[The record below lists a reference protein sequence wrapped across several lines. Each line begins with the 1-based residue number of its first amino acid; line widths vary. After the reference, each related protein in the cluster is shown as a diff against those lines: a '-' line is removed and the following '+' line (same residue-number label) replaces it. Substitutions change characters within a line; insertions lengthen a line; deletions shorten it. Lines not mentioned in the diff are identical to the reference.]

1 MEIPVTFIDE
11 PTTRGS
17 LVLGNKIGE
26 GKFDVYEVFSSLD
39 STKYALKIF
48 PKDQHAISHYMKE
61 KLTFYLNHS
70 NIIKQVPIICH
81 RNDFSVLL
89 FEFASYGDFYEIVTK
104 NILNKEILARTYFQ
118 QLIKGIEYLH
128 SQGLAHLDLKLDNL
142 MLGSDFLLKIID
154 FDHAQNISD
163 KTANTV
169 GSKAYRAPE
178 IRNLTCNNLR
188 AADVYS
194 AGVILFAFMAVKFP
208 FLENEDPEGKD
219 VRCYSTYVKDK
230 KAFWALQNKTSY
242 FGQDFIDLIDGM
254 VHEDQNK
261 RFTIKDIKGSK
272 WYNGPALDIKSLKNE
287 MEMRMGTIKR
297 KI

>member
-1 MEIPVTFIDE
+1 MEIPVILTN
-11 PTTRGS
+11 RGNQRET
-17 LVLGNKIGE
+17 LRVTKTLNDGKQPVLQ
-26 GKFDVYEVFSSLD
+26 VYSPICQQS
-39 STKYALKIF
+39 YALKLF
-48 PKDQHAISHYMKE
+48 PKNLYGLNQYKKE
-61 KLTFYLNHS
+61 KLLFKLNHS
-70 NIIKQVPIICH
+70 NVIQRIPMVCCDE
-81 RNDFSVLL
+81 RFFATLT
-89 FEFASYGDFYEIVTK
+89 EFAKYGDFFDLVTK
-104 NILNKEILARTYFQ
+104 GHLNTEQLIRTYFH
-118 QLIKGIEYLH
+118 QLIEGIEYIH
-128 SQGLAHLDLKLDNL
+128 SQGVAHLDLKLENI
-142 MLGSDFLLKIID
+142 MLGSDSQLKIID
-154 FDHAQNISD
+154 FDQSQMITD
-163 KTANTV
+163 KIITSGGTV
-169 GSKAYRAPE
+169 AYRAPE
-178 IRNLTCNNLR
+178 VINGTCKNLT